1 MSNNTPKA
9 LLLAAAL
16 GLGATQA
23 SAQTYNFLTCGA
35 TGAVGPDQV
44 VCDAAYTGG
53 TLDGAVTVAAGI
65 QSWTV
70 PVTGDYR
77 FTVIGAQGAASDADD
92 DGGLGAQ
99 MQGDLSLTAGTVI
112 QIVVGQGGV
121 TDGVNGGGG
130 GGSFVVDSAD
140 APLIIA
146 GGGGG
151 LRQSADQDGCDA
163 SVTTF
168 AILGV
173 DNSISACTL
182 KVTDETLGGDAVF
195 LNDYGAAGAGFFG
208 DGEAD
213 TTGASA
219 GGRSWANG
227 MLGGNASAAGG
238 FGGGGSGNG
247 SNGGGGGGG
256 YSGGDGG
263 WVAGGAGSFADVSVA
278 ALLTTAGV
286 GVGAGSVTIQ
296 ALNLSPAEQVPAM
309 SVYGLVLTMLG
320 VLALAMRRLR
330 VSLKHK

>member
-44 VCDAAYTGG
+44 TCDAAYTGG
-53 TLDGAVTVAAGI
+53 TLDGTVTVAAGI

-70 PVTGDYR
+70 PATGDYR
-77 FTVIGAQGAASDADD
+77 FTVIGAQGAATDAND

-121 TDGVNGGGG
+121 TSGSHGGGG

-151 LRQSADQDGCDA
+151 LRVNADQDGCDA

-168 AILGV
+168 AINGV
-173 DNSISACTL
+173 DTSTSTCDL
-182 KVTDETLGGDAVF
+182 KVTDETLGGDV
-195 LNDYGAAGAGFFG
+195 LGSWGSAGAGFFG
-208 DGEAD
+208 DGAD
-213 TTGASA
+213 DAGANS

-227 MLGGNASAAGG
+227 MLGGTASAEGG

-247 SNGGGGGGG
+247 SAGGGGGGG

-263 WVAGGAGSFADVSVA
+263 FVAGGAGSFADVSVA

-286 GVGAGSVTIQ
+286 GIGAGSVTIQ
-296 ALNLSPAEQVPAM
+296 ALSPATAEQVPTM
-309 SVYGLVLTMLG
+309 SVYGLALTMLG
-320 VLALAMRRLR
+320 VLALAVRRLR
-330 VSLKHK
+330 VSLKR